1 MVAKRNGGQ
10 VAEEVVDRI
19 GDYIQEY
26 APELVPIYATLL
38 PFSYLFGST
47 SAGPQKNAKDYDPSE
62 PPYIELH
69 IDDPRY
75 DGSDTDGVQ
84 LYCRITADSISMQWH
99 CVAKSGDYYT
109 EELEIELASL
119 WDYLRQIPRPYDYFC
134 KGGE

>member
-1 MVAKRNGGQ
+1 MVAKRDGGK

-26 APELVPIYATLL
+26 APELAPIYSTLL
-38 PFSYLFGST
+38 PFADLFGST
-47 SAGPQKNAKDYDPSE
+47 SAGPQKNAKDYDPNE

-75 DGSDTDGVQ
+75 NGSDTDGVQ
-84 LYCRITADSISMQWH
+84 LYCRITAGSIVLQWH
-99 CVAKSGDYYT
+99 CVAKSGDYYMD
-109 EELEIELASL
+109 ESEIELAAL
-119 WDYLRQIPRPYDYFC
+119 WDYLRQLPRPYDSFC